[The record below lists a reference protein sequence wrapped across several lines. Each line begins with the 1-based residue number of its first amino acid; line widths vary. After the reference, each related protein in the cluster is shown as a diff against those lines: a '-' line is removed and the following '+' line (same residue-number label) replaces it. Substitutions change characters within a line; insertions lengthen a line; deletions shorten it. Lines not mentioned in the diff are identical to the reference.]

1 MSLFLNLFVFF
12 FWKKSY
18 HSNLAITFYVDYEST
33 NGFQHLIDRPRN
45 CPFQLPDDRWRHI
58 RLRNGRLN
66 NLKKWK
72 SFKAISEKGMNR
84 ELTKIAPN
92 SSYISILV
100 NRQSFLTSLV
110 AHQVLEKI
118 LYKIFGNFDDF
129 LHILAQNFSR
139 WPKILN
145 IVCLLTKTVTREQSQ
160 SIFIT
165 SELIPFLWERL
176 KLCPS
181 DQKYKIS

>member
-1 MSLFLNLFVFF
+1 MEFFEFIFKFVCFF

-66 NLKKWK
+66 NLKEWK
-72 SFKAISEKGMNR
+72 SFKTISEKGMNR

-92 SSYISILV
+92 SSHISILV
-100 NRQSFLTSLV
+100 NRQSFFTSV
-110 AHQVLEKI
+110 IAHQVLEKI

-129 LHILAQNFSR
+129 FAYFG
-139 WPKILN
+139 P
-145 IVCLLTKTVTREQSQ
+145 
-160 SIFIT
+160 
-165 SELIPFLWERL
+165 ELFTMT
-176 KLCPS
+176 
-181 DQKYKIS
+181 

>member
-1 MSLFLNLFVFF
+1 
-12 FWKKSY
+12 
-18 HSNLAITFYVDYEST
+18 
-33 NGFQHLIDRPRN
+33 
-45 CPFQLPDDRWRHI
+45 
-58 RLRNGRLN
+58 
-66 NLKKWK
+66 
-72 SFKAISEKGMNR
+72 MNR
-84 ELTKIAPN
+84 ELTKVAPN

-118 LYKIFGNFDDF
+118 CTKFLAILTIF

-139 WPKILN
+139 WPKIFN

-181 DQKYKIS
+181 DQKYKISWTTDPVPNASNHFINLKGHHSWGFGTLKIYLRFIPFLVNMFYKHNNTLKPIF